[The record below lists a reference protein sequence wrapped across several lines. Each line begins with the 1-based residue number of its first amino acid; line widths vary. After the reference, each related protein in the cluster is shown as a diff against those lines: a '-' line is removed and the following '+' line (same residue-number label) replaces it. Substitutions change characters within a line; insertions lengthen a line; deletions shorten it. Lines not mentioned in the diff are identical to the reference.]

1 MRPRNIL
8 ILAVILAVLAGVYY
22 WASRPEPTT
31 PPKPTV
37 YVWNIEMED
46 IQHIK
51 ILLPREGKSQSFIKI
66 PEEDKVPWHFDDP
79 PIYSTVNSTRW
90 GGGIPLLLSG
100 PGAARDL
107 GTVTNEKLAEYGLT
121 NPSMKIIVTTK
132 KDGLESVIESDV
144 GDLTPDR
151 QNRYV
156 RAPGSNAV
164 ALVDYTW
171 YDVLE
176 RLVKEPPY
184 GTSS

>member
-8 ILAVILAVLAGVYY
+8 ILAVILAVLAGIFYIV
-22 WASRPEPTT
+22 SRPEPTI

-37 YVWNIEMED
+37 YVWDIDMED
-46 IQHIK
+46 IYHIE
-51 ILLPREGKSQSFIKI
+51 ISLLREGKSQSFIKI
-66 PEEDKVPWHFDDP
+66 PEGDKFPWHFDDP
-79 PIYSTVNSTRW
+79 PAYSSVNATRW
-90 GGGIPLLLSG
+90 GGGVPLLLSG

-107 GTVTNEKLAEYGLT
+107 GNVTNEKLAEYGLT

-144 GDLTPDR
+144 GDPTPDG

-156 RAPGSNAV
+156 RAPASNAV

-171 YDVLE
+171 YYVLE
-176 RLVKEPPY
+176 RLVRDPPY
-184 GTSS
+184 ATKS